1 MCVTAVLSVA
11 VPSLGPFIMRHYGL
25 GQMVVLRYSGL
36 DLDRQKREMRGSWI
50 MNLITESGADVQYL
64 NRGKLPINHPH
75 YHNFFFFFLFFT
87 TSYTR

>member
-64 NRGKLPINHPH
+64 NRGKLPIN
-75 YHNFFFFFLFFT
+75 LRRC
-87 TSYTR
+87 STRVVTFKGGTPARF